1 VAASIVSLEALTFA
15 VLAVLELLDVSSGRV
30 GLGVGATAFLIVIA
44 GGLAWAASRV
54 VLGESW
60 ARSPL
65 VLAQL
70 VQLGLAWN
78 FRGDPGWLAPTIA
91 VPAVVVLACLLAAPV
106 TRALSDDRPA

>member
-60 ARSPL
+60 ARMELPRRSRVAGPDHRRS
-65 VLAQL
+65 
-70 VQLGLAWN
+70 
-78 FRGDPGWLAPTIA
+78 RGRGAGMPPGCAGHPRAERRPTGVTI
-91 VPAVVVLACLLAAPV
+91 PAV
-106 TRALSDDRPA
+106 